1 MLLHSSFCSL
11 KPEAWLCEY
20 FNVFQSDAG
29 LLDRGL
35 IFFFYTW
42 QVMNYV
48 LKVLASQRN
57 DEYILDSF
65 VRTAILDDTSAAR
78 RQYLKKVKM

>member
-35 IFFFYTW
+35 VFFYTL
-42 QVMNYV
+42 QVINYV

-57 DEYILDSF
+57 DEFILDSF

>member
-1 MLLHSSFCSL
+1 
-11 KPEAWLCEY
+11 
-20 FNVFQSDAG
+20 
-29 LLDRGL
+29 
-35 IFFFYTW
+35 
-42 QVMNYV
+42 MNYV